1 MPKVNGN
8 ACRAKCSSLVRTL
21 TERNTALSRKA
32 LTEKIAKN
40 EAYLFILQEGMLD
53 AFALSRGYEPP
64 NLNQEQT
71 SLLTEACQ
79 KHITQSKQILSN
91 L

>member
-1 MPKVNGN
+1 MPTNNGN
-8 ACRAKCSSLVRTL
+8 AYGVKYSSLISTL
-21 TERNTALSRKA
+21 TERNTVLSRKA
-32 LTEKIAKN
+32 LIEKIAKN

-64 NLNQEQT
+64 NLDHEQT
-71 SLLTEACQ
+71 NLLIEACQ
-79 KHITQSKQILSN
+79 NHITQSKQILSN